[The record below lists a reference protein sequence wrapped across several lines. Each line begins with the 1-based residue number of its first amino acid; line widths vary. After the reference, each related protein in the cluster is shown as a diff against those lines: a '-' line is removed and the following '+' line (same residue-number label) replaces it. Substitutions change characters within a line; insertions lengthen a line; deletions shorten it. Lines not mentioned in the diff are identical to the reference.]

1 MGFMVASGLQVLM
14 KDLTLP
20 ASRNLFL
27 PAFLR
32 FPPADRSID
41 EPAKMSH
48 PEFPGRAGLPGLG
61 GTAVDFPAG
70 EQPLHP
76 LLHGLKKQH
85 LPLDVPGNFSPP
97 LLKTLHG
104 PDRSSQEPGH
114 FFLGFLQPPAKSREF
129 SGVQGVSS
137 LGEKIGGINFL
148 LDSLYHIVIF
158 GKTLFFKS
166 RFSSE
171 PFPKFFKN

>member
-1 MGFMVASGLQVLM
+1 MGFMDDSGLQILM

-27 PAFLR
+27 PAFLH

-48 PEFPGRAGLPGLG
+48 PEFPGRTGLPPFDGAFPDL
-61 GTAVDFPAG
+61 PAG
-70 EQPLHP
+70 AKILDPLFHGQEKQDLPLHMR
-76 LLHGLKKQH
+76 
-85 LPLDVPGNFSPP
+85 GNFSPP

-114 FFLGFLQPPAKSREF
+114 FFLGFLQPQAKSQEF

-137 LGEKIGGINFL
+137 PGEKIRGMNFL

-158 GKTLFFKS
+158 RETLF
-166 RFSSE
+166 SSLVSTAE
-171 PFPKFFKN
+171 PFPKLFKK